1 MISRSWRVWDLERIE
16 RELRVSSCHPERSE
30 GSARW
35 RVQKLFWSRARDA
48 RAPAPRGKRSRSKRA
63 ALATPYRHEASG
75 ASFPRRCA
83 PRDDKNGLLGDD
95 KRGRYSQVTQLDTPP
110 IDVVGARLPRGV
122 EGNTIHPPHHSPP
135 QTT

>member
-48 RAPAPRGKRSRSKRA
+48 RAPAPRGERSRSMRA

-75 ASFPRRCA
+75 ASFPRRYA
-83 PRDDKNGLLGDD
+83 PRDDNRSLSASCPLVYNLVRVQTVDAGLETEL
-95 KRGRYSQVTQLDTPP
+95 
-110 IDVVGARLPRGV
+110 
-122 EGNTIHPPHHSPP
+122 SPP
-135 QTT
+135 PGEIPGRKKSPARCYVPGF